1 MTIGNILLESPTAQ
15 AMGQIVKNCPE
26 LRDEIIA
33 CDKQYM
39 TLGKAVR
46 KLKENIETW
55 FDESTPYLPHEF
67 ATAFLGLLA
76 LKDWEQVFIAAR
88 MMGASQ

>member
-1 MTIGNILLESPTAQ
+1 MTTGNIFLESKAART
-15 AMGQIVKNCPE
+15 MGQIVKNCAE

-46 KLKENIETW
+46 KLKENIESW
-55 FDESTPYLPHEF
+55 FDECTPYLPHEF
-67 ATAFLGLLA
+67 ATAFLSLLT
-76 LKDWEQVFIAAR
+76 LKDWEQVFIAACV
-88 MMGASQ
+88 MGASQ